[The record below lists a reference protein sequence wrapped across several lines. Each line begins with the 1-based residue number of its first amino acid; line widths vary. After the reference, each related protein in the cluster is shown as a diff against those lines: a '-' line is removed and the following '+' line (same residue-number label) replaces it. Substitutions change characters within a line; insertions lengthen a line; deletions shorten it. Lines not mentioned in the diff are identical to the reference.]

1 MSDVLETP
9 PRAWG
14 RRQCGNKTSPCPGN
28 TPTSVGKTAQ
38 AWQRQARLQKHPHE
52 RGEDPRTLL
61 SKEGREE
68 TPPRAWGR
76 PEIRG
81 RNGSLFRNTP
91 TSVGKTTSRVRS
103 RRSSRKHPHE
113 RGEDILPCGHRVAH
127 VETPP
132 RAWGRPIF
140 RGKTG
145 HAKRNTPTSVGK
157 TSASALPMMPREK
170 HPHERG
176 EDGAWCASM

>member
-1 MSDVLETP
+1 METP

-91 TSVGKTTSRVRS
+91 TSVGKTSKAMPDGTEL
-103 RRSSRKHPHE
+103 RKHPHE
-113 RGEDILPCGHRVAH
+113 RGEDDVNELARRYEA
-127 VETPP
+127 ETPP
-132 RAWGRPIF
+132 RAWGRPGYGSGP
-140 RGKTG
+140 GKG
-145 HAKRNTPTSVGK
+145 KRNTPTSVGK
-157 TSASALPMMPREK
+157 TRPEWRRQKPRQK